1 MTMSPVETPATPC
14 KHPGSTKN
22 KWVAVLLA
30 FFLGGLGAHKFYLRK
45 PGWGVVYLLFCWTS
59 IPSLVAFIEMLVYLF
74 TSESD
79 FAAKYNR

>member
-30 FFLGGLGAHKFYLRK
+30 FFLGGRCKKGTRHRFAYAALAADNGYNALNVAH
-45 PGWGVVYLLFCWTS
+45 GVGQFFKTCTL
-59 IPSLVAFIEMLVYLF
+59 A
-74 TSESD
+74 
-79 FAAKYNR
+79 